1 MKPTITVLLLL
12 FSTTLSAQDSMAD
25 YIEAARPVEEHERL
39 AELTGPWNV
48 TTRFWFE
55 KPDEPLVSSGTGTG
69 RLILG
74 GRFLVLE
81 TDTRGAFEAQSMTLL
96 GFDRRTSE
104 FTLVGADTLGTYTIS
119 AAGKGDAQRVTMR
132 GSYAQPPSGKMQ
144 KYTFVWTR
152 PSERE
157 HLLTLFFDLAGK
169 EVRVAETRMVR
180 P

>member
-1 MKPTITVLLLL
+1 MKIPALVLLLL
-12 FSTTLSAQDSMAD
+12 FTATLSAQDPMAA
-25 YIEAARPVEEHERL
+25 YIDAAKPVAEHQRL

-48 TTRFWFE
+48 STRFWFE
-55 KPDEPLVSSGTGTG
+55 DPNQPLVSSGTGTG

-81 TDTRGAFEAQSMTLL
+81 TDTKGAFEAESMTLF

-104 FTLVGADTLGTYTIS
+104 FTLVGADSLGTYTIS
-119 AAGKGDAQRVTMR
+119 AAGKGGAQRVTMR
-132 GSYAQPPSGKMQ
+132 GSYAQPPSGKLQ

-157 HLLTLFFDLAGK
+157 HLLTLFFEVGGK
-169 EVRVAETRMVR
+169 DVRVAETRLVR